1 MLKNVCVFV
10 CVYMY
15 THTHTH
21 TYTLVLKYCIMHI
34 LCSDAVH
41 V

>member
-1 MLKNVCVFV
+1 MCVRTHTQ
-10 CVYMY
+10 
-15 THTHTH
+15 THTH
-21 TYTLVLKYCIMHI
+21 TLVLKYCIMHI